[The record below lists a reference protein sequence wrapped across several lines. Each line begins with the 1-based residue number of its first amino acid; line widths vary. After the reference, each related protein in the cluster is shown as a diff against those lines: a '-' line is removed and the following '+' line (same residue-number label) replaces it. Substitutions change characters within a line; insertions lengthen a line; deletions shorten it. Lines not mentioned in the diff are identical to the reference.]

1 VNVLVLDNHDSFT
14 WNLVHLVEVA
24 TLGRARVIVRRSTEV
39 DVAHVRGLA
48 PDRIVISPGPG
59 NPAIPGHAGISC
71 DVVRKLGERVPIL
84 GVCLGHQAIGVAFG
98 ARIVQAP
105 EILHGKSREIL
116 LEDDPLFR
124 GATRPFF
131 AMRYHSL
138 VVDLPLP
145 SCLVPIA
152 KGACGTLMAM
162 RHVEHPI
169 VGVQFHPE
177 SIGTPD
183 GLVIVR
189 SFLERGR

>member
-1 VNVLVLDNHDSFT
+1 MRVLVVDNHDSFT

-24 TLGRARVIVRRSTEV
+24 TLGRAHVIVRRSTEV

-59 NPAIPGHAGISC
+59 NPAIPGQAGISC
-71 DVVRKLGERVPIL
+71 DVVRELGPSVPIL

-98 ARIVQAP
+98 ARVVPAR

-124 GATRPFF
+124 GVPRPFR

-145 SCLVPIA
+145 ACLVPIA

-162 RHVEHPI
+162 RHAEHPI

-183 GLVIVR
+183 GLAIVR
-189 SFLERGR
+189 AFLDRGG

>member
-1 VNVLVLDNHDSFT
+1 MKVLVLDNHDSFS

-24 TLGRARVIVRRSTEV
+24 TMGRARVSVRRSTEV
-39 DVAHVRGLA
+39 DVAHVRALA

-71 DVVRKLGERVPIL
+71 DVVRELGERVPIL
-84 GVCLGHQAIGVAFG
+84 GVCLGHQAIGVAYG
-98 ARIVQAP
+98 ARVAPAP
-105 EILHGKSREIL
+105 EILHGKAREIV

-124 GATRPFF
+124 GAARPFR

-138 VVDLPLP
+138 VVALPLP
-145 SCLVPIA
+145 PCLVPIA
-152 KGACGTLMAM
+152 KGTCGTLMAM
-162 RHVEHPI
+162 RHVDHPV

-183 GLVIVR
+183 GLAIVR
-189 SFLERGR
+189 SFLDRGR